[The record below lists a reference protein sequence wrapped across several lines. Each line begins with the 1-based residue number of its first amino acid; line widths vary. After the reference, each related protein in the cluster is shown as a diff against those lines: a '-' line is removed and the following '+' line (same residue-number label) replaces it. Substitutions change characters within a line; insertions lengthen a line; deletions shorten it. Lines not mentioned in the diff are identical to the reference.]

1 MLGASEG
8 WITMNDNG
16 INGDRVPND
25 GIFTVEL
32 SLRVLFQLVLTRFWC
47 KQPIISSQH
56 LQRQYSL
63 QLKSS
68 EVLPGVSSETLSSSV
83 LIVILVLFSIVAI
96 IAIIS
101 LSRRGKQG
109 DNNNDRFGLSS
120 NKLFR

>member
-16 INGDRVPND
+16 INGDRVAND

-32 SLRVLFQLVLTRFWC
+32 SLRSTVPTGTHEVLVQAADNFDVATSPTSVF
-47 KQPIISSQH
+47 ITVED
-56 LQRQYSL
+56 
-63 QLKSS
+63 SS

-83 LIVILVLFSIVAI
+83 LIVVLVLFSIVAI

-109 DNNNDRFGLSS
+109 DNNNDRFG
-120 NKLFR
+120 FE